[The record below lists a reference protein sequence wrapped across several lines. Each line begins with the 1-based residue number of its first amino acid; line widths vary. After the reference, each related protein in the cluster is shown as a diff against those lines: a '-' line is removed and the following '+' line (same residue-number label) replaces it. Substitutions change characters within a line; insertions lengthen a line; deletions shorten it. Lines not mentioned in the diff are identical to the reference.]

1 MKDMIKTATLLDKV
15 LHILYIATAV
25 GVVGCIVGLAIL
37 GAGAIFNL
45 PLDRIGTGFE
55 DADLGNISISVTE
68 SLMPSRSVILGKFA
82 VEITLTLF
90 CLLVARKMVACIRE
104 ILAPMKEGAP
114 FHTGVSG
121 NLKTLAIHTCI
132 IGVAANV
139 SDILSNTLTVL
150 AYDLANVVINDQ
162 ITHIAVTN
170 IFDFSFLLV
179 SGILLLLSYVFRYG
193 EQLQQLSDETV

>member
-179 SGILLLLSYVFRYG
+179 AGILLLLSYVFRYG
-193 EQLQQLSDETV
+193 EELQQLSDETL

>member
-1 MKDMIKTATLLDKV
+1 MKDMIKTASLLDK
-15 LHILYIATAV
+15 ILRILSIATKI
-25 GVVGCIVGLAIL
+25 GIIGSIVGLGIIAV
-37 GAGAIFNL
+37 GAIFGL
-45 PLDRIGTGFE
+45 PLDQIGTGFE
-55 DADLGNISISVTE
+55 DADLGNITISVTD
-68 SLMPSRSVILGKFA
+68 SLMPTRSVILGKFA

-150 AYDLANVVINDQ
+150 AYDLANVIINDQ
-162 ITHIAVTN
+162 ISHIAITN
-170 IFDFSFLLV
+170 VFDFSFLFIAA
-179 SGILLLLSYVFRYG
+179 ILLLLSYVFRYG
-193 EQLQQLSDETV
+193 EELQQLSDETL